1 MSKRSRLPLALALAL
16 GSSPAWSLGLGQ
28 IEVKSAL
35 NQPLSA
41 EIPVLSTQSGEAD
54 ALVVRLAPPE
64 ALTRVGLPAPSGV
77 AANLQFTVE
86 TNSRG
91 QTVIRVTTPGKVSDP
106 FVTFL
111 IEVDWG
117 QGKILREYT
126 LLLDPP
132 TMAPVRSV
140 PRASAPVSAAPMVS
154 APIEPP
160 VETPV
165 ETPIEAPP
173 PPAMPE
179 PAREPEPAATFEPV
193 PEPEPAPA
201 PDPAPAPESV
211 AEPPPRPATEV
222 LPPADPDTPR
232 RRTDTYG
239 PVASGETLWSIAQ
252 YARPDDSVSMNQM
265 MLALLYANP
274 DAFIDQNINRL
285 KRGAVLRIPTREEA
299 LVVAAAEAAAQVRDQ
314 MQAWNQRVAPVA
326 QPAEPETTDAP
337 ATGPVASRPTTQD
350 SRLELVPP
358 RADEAAS
365 GAQSGAS
372 VSGEGRELR
381 AELARAREQ
390 VSTLS
395 QENVELKSRVGELE
409 RIQGDSE
416 RLIALKDSELAAAQQ
431 RLAELE
437 AREAEAAA
445 IPPEPDAMAD
455 AVQTPAVDPAAG
467 ATSDPVAATP
477 PEAPVEPPAE
487 VVPDAGTPDA
497 EPVAAPPP
505 VETTP
510 LADASSTTPLP
521 ERPAP
526 TPWYMSP
533 WVMGGGLLV
542 VVGLLA
548 LLLGR
553 RKSAAVAPSGRYGT
567 PASVLA
573 ASEARDEEDEVADED
588 EAAMLAEAVAR
599 DPANLARH
607 LELVRHY
614 YDAGDAAGF
623 EHAAEAMYA
632 RVYDPDDL
640 AWKQVLAMG
649 REIAPEHPLFVDHG
663 AFEAPESHEPAQ
675 AHEPPPREIDWG
687 ATPAAASGATQQMRI
702 DDVRPDYSTQAQP
715 VLDVPEIE
723 PSVEIES
730 FNYESVPAES
740 PSASVAE
747 DAGYVDADAAS
758 TKLEL
763 ARAYLDMGDVEG
775 ARGMLEEV
783 VSEGN
788 PGQRAEAKRLLDEI
802 R

>member
-77 AANLQFTVE
+77 AANLQFTVD

-91 QTVIRVTTPGKVSDP
+91 DTVIRVTTPGKVSDP

-132 TMAPVRSV
+132 TMAPVRSA
-140 PRASAPVSAAPMVS
+140 PRATAPVSVAPVVE
-154 APIEPP
+154 AP
-160 VETPV
+160 VEV
-165 ETPIEAPP
+165 PP

-193 PEPEPAPA
+193 VEPVVEPEPAAA
-201 PDPAPAPESV
+201 PPPPEPV
-211 AEPPPRPATEV
+211 AEPPPRPASEV
-222 LPPADPDTPR
+222 LPPADPDMPR
-232 RRTDTYG
+232 ARTDTYG

-252 YARPDDSVSMNQM
+252 YARPDDTVSMNQM

-299 LVVAAAEAAAQVRDQ
+299 QAIAAAEAAAQVRDQ
-314 MQAWNQRVAPVA
+314 MQAWNQRAAPVV
-326 QPAEPETTDAP
+326 QPAEPEPTETP
-337 ATGPVASRPTTQD
+337 ASRPVAGRPPSQD

-358 RADEAAS
+358 RADESAS

-372 VSGEGRELR
+372 VAGEGRELR

-437 AREAEAAA
+437 ARQAEAAA
-445 IPPEPDAMAD
+445 VPDEPTTAVADANGAPALDPDAVA
-455 AVQTPAVDPAAG
+455 TNDPAAE
-467 ATSDPVAATP
+467 TQTETP
-477 PEAPVEPPAE
+477 TGPA
-487 VVPDAGTPDA
+487 A
-497 EPVAAPPP
+497 EPVADAGTAEIAPVVAPPP
-505 VETTP
+505 ADTAPV
-510 LADASSTTPLP
+510 ADAATAPPLP

-533 WVMGGGLLV
+533 WVLGGGLLV

-553 RKSAAVAPSGRYGT
+553 RKAPAATPASRYAT

-573 ASEARDEEDEVADED
+573 ASESRDEDDEAADED
-588 EAAMLAEAVAR
+588 EAAVLAEAVAR

-649 REIAPEHPLFVDHG
+649 REIAPEHPLFVEHG
-663 AFEAPESHEPAQ
+663 AFESPQAAEPLRSQ
-675 AHEPPPREIDWG
+675 EPPAREIDWG
-687 ATPAAASGATQQMRI
+687 ATPAASGATQQMRI
-702 DDVRPDYSTQAQP
+702 DDVRADYSTQAQP
-715 VLDVPEIE
+715 VLDVPQIE

-730 FNYESVPAES
+730 FSYEPVAADAA
-740 PSASVAE
+740 SAPVAD
-747 DAGYVDADAAS
+747 DAAYVDADAAS